1 MCKDDFDLLILLVLL
16 KKYFE
21 NIMEIRK
28 RIKIDIN

>member
-16 KKYFE
+16 EKYFE
-21 NIMEIRK
+21 NIMGIPK